1 MRRRRYLAAGL
12 GFGGMVL
19 MGSTL
24 YSSASARQDTDQTV
38 ESEPITFSDAGSTVT
53 DEFELEDGVTIV
65 ESVHDGDSNFI
76 VDLVPTTGNRAELL
90 VNTIGAYTGA
100 TGLIAAAGQYLLDVD
115 ADGSWE
121 IEIQQPQAT
130 DDDAESLPASLAG
143 DTPDWAG
150 PFQFDGLGE
159 ARGVHEGQGN
169 FIVEILPQEESV
181 FGLTFPE
188 LVFNELDQF
197 EGETTFSV
205 EGIGYVTVDAA
216 GPWEVELLS
225 R

>member
-1 MRRRRYLAAGL
+1 MELA
-12 GFGGMVL
+12 
-19 MGSTL
+19 GSTL
-24 YSSASARQDTDQTV
+24 YSSTSVSARQDTDQTA
-38 ESEPITFSDAGSTVT
+38 ESELITFTDAGSTVT

-65 ESVHDGDSNFI
+65 ESSHDGDSNFI
-76 VDLVPTTGNRAELL
+76 VDLVPATGDRAELL
-90 VNTIGAYTGA
+90 VNAIGAYTGA
-100 TGLIAAAGQYLLDVD
+100 TGLIAAEGQYLLDID
-115 ADGSWE
+115 ADGNWE

-130 DDDAESLPASLAG
+130 DDDAESLPATLAG

-169 FIVEILPQEESV
+169 FIVEILPQEASV

-188 LVFNELDQF
+188 LVFNEIDQF
-197 EGETTFSV
+197 EGETTFSLD
-205 EGIGYVTVDAA
+205 GIGYVIVDAA

-225 R
+225 H